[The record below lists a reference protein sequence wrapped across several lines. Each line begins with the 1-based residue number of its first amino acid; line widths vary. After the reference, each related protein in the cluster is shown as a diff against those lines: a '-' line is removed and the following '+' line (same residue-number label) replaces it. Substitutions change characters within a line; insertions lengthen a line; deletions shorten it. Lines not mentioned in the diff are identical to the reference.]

1 MNPPDDRAARV
12 QAILDR
18 LRPAADDALREMAEA
33 LADLPDHELFGP
45 VEHQLRDAAHGLAR
59 AAHQAAAD
67 GRKKGATSGP
77 AASAPT
83 AARTPAS
90 TPTGPAAS

>member
-1 MNPPDDRAARV
+1 MNPPDDREARI
-12 QAILDR
+12 QALLDH
-18 LRPAADDALREMAEA
+18 LRPAADAALRQMAEA
-33 LADLPDHELFGP
+33 LADRPDHELFGP
-45 VEHQLRDAAHGLAR
+45 VEHQLRDAAHDLAR

-77 AASAPT
+77 VASAPT
-83 AARTPAS
+83 AGMTPGS